1 MAWTTPTVA
10 QFRSRWAPR
19 FDAVTDPQIQYALD
33 RAVIL
38 VDETWIETDR
48 TEGVLLYAAH
58 MLTLDGLGT
67 GAEAEAAAGGLSTF
81 QRVNS
86 GTFEFDRGSG
96 AGAAAG
102 NGSLLASTSFGRR
115 LLELMK
121 LNFPAVAIV

>member
-1 MAWTTPTVA
+1 MAWSAPTA
-10 QFRSRWAPR
+10 AAFKARFAPR

-48 TEGVLLYAAH
+48 TEGVFLYAAH

-67 GAEAEAAAGGLSTF
+67 GAEAEAAAGGLSGF
-81 QRVNS
+81 QSVKS
-86 GTFEFDRGSG
+86 GTFSFDRGSG
-96 AGAAAG
+96 AGAGGG

-115 LLELMK
+115 LLELMR